1 MLLLIFFLSVS
12 FTGGTEVLDQIT
24 LTDPNRDGDY
34 VTLYKMP
41 LTTGFSD
48 DAAGL
53 EQYRQ
58 ICENYHPDV
67 KVVGCG
73 TSYAANCT
81 PEKNCIPMPA
91 SWGCNMLSSLSSN
104 TEWNSI
110 VAVQVDATHDNSR
123 YLYAINDGRPH
134 HPSASNSYHAVCGS
148 ITIPKF
154 TVSPKLQLDDSNYM
168 YCLGGYQ
175 MVDNVYKCWNP
186 VFNSDTDQG
195 RNNNKHMH
203 SQNCENHPHWCDSGR
218 ACDLPSLHQSA
229 LKATSVQSMCS
240 THCPTPPNG
249 CLSGHQQ
256 SGCWSYTAPGG
267 QGVEYY
273 YDPETK
279 SVKVHGNGGW
289 CVLSYFE
296 LVIDAPIVL
305 SSVESRTC
313 QWHEMNKWNKI
324 INGED
329 FFGFECPPNQIISEL
344 RLEGHGSSTVLDNN
358 PTAIL
363 CCELGGHSSVTNT
376 CSDFY
381 SSADGQL
388 ETATCEGNSAFTALY
403 DVVDVTLDQSKWQY
417 QATKGMT
424 CCDIDYDTD
433 YGRNLDLGIDRDQ
446 CETVAHTNPTG
457 SFNVACPENMVLV
470 EIKDND
476 IAYGVQEVHQI
487 ECCRVHNA
495 AAPSQAPT
503 VSPTTSEPSPAP
515 TTSCYDCLVGVH
527 GRSINIFDKDDFVGE
542 VEACL
547 SYCCS

>member
-1 MLLLIFFLSVS
+1 MLLLTFFLSVS
-12 FTGGTEVLDQIT
+12 FTGEFI
-24 LTDPNRDGDY
+24 
-34 VTLYKMP
+34 
-41 LTTGFSD
+41 
-48 DAAGL
+48 
-53 EQYRQ
+53 
-58 ICENYHPDV
+58 I
-67 KVVGCG
+67 
-73 TSYAANCT
+73 
-81 PEKNCIPMPA
+81 
-91 SWGCNMLSSLSSN
+91 
-104 TEWNSI
+104 
-110 VAVQVDATHDNSR
+110 
-123 YLYAINDGRPH
+123 
-134 HPSASNSYHAVCGS
+134 
-148 ITIPKF
+148 
-154 TVSPKLQLDDSNYM
+154 SPQLQLDDSNYM

-195 RNNNKHMH
+195 KNNNQHMYTSGCDKH
-203 SQNCENHPHWCDSGR
+203 EPWCNSA
-218 ACDLPSLHQSA
+218 ACDLPSLHQAA
-229 LKATSVQSMCS
+229 LKATSVQGMCS
-240 THCPTPPNG
+240 RYCPTPPKG
-249 CLSGHQQ
+249 CPAGHEQ
-256 SGCWSYTAPGG
+256 SGCWSYIHPGG
-267 QGVEYY
+267 EGNEYY
-273 YDPETK
+273 YDPQTK
-279 SVKVHGNGGW
+279 SVKSYANGGW

-296 LVIDAPIVL
+296 LIIDAPIVY

-313 QWHEMNKWNKI
+313 QWHAMNKWNKV
-324 INGED
+324 INGEN

-344 RLEGHGSSTVLDNN
+344 RLQGHGSSTVLDNN

-363 CCELGGHSSVTNT
+363 CCELGGYSSVTDT

-388 ETATCEGNSAFTALY
+388 EAATCEGNSAFTALY

-417 QATKGMT
+417 QATKGVT

-446 CETVAHTNPTG
+446 CESVAHNNPTG
-457 SFNVACPENMVLV
+457 TFTVACPENMVLV

-476 IAYGVQEVHQI
+476 IAYGVQEVHEV

-515 TTSCYDCLVGVH
+515 TTSCYHCLVGVH
-527 GRSINIFDKDDFVGE
+527 ERTRNMNDKDDFVGE